1 MQAHTQH
8 PGFYFFERGWL
19 SSNNVLLIDDDQST
33 LIDSGYATHA
43 EQTLALVQHQ
53 LSGRELDCLINTHL
67 HSDHC
72 GGNSLLQNT
81 FPNLSVSIPPGH
93 FEAALL
99 WDQEA
104 LTYRPTGQLCP
115 RFVPDHVL
123 LPGTEVRSGSHVWEV
138 HAAPGHDP
146 HSVVLFEPQL
156 RWLISADALWGNGF
170 GVVFPELEGI
180 EAFDE
185 VSSTLDLIEELAP
198 TQVFPGH
205 GAAFQD
211 VSQALGRARS
221 RLDQFVSHPHKH
233 TAYASKVLLK
243 FKLMEFQSVS
253 LSDFLTWAAQ
263 CSYLQLI
270 KPNDQSDVHMWLL
283 TVVDQLIQS
292 GAARKDGPLLINI

>member
-53 LSGRELDCLINTHL
+53 LSGRALDRLINTHL

-72 GGNSLLQNT
+72 GGNSLLQKT
-81 FPNLSVSIPPGH
+81 FPNLRVGIPPGH

-104 LTYRPTGQLCP
+104 LTYLPTGQLCP

-123 LPGTEVRSGSHVWEV
+123 LPGTEVRSGVHVWEV

-185 VSSTLDLIEELAP
+185 VSATLDLIEKLAP

-211 VSQALGRARS
+211 VSEALGRARS
-221 RLDQFVSHPHKH
+221 RLDQFVSQPHKH
-233 TAYASKVLLK
+233 TDYASKVLLK

-253 LSDFLTWAAQ
+253 LSDFVTWAAQ

-270 KPNDQSDVHMWLL
+270 KPHDQTDMKVWLL
-283 TVVDQLIQS
+283 RVVDQLIQS
-292 GAARKDGPLLINI
+292 GAARKDGHWLINI

>member
-53 LSGRELDCLINTHL
+53 LSGRALDRLINTHL

-72 GGNSLLQNT
+72 GGNALLQNT

-104 LTYRPTGQLCP
+104 LTYLPTGQLCP

-180 EAFDE
+180 QAFDE
-185 VSSTLDLIEELAP
+185 VSATLDLIEKLAP
-198 TQVFPGH
+198 SQVFPGH

-211 VSQALGRARS
+211 VSEALGRARS
-221 RLDQFVSHPHKH
+221 RLDQFVFQPHKH

-253 LSDFLTWAAQ
+253 LSDFVTWAAQ

>member
-53 LSGRELDCLINTHL
+53 LSGRALDRLINTHL

-72 GGNSLLQNT
+72 GGNSLLQKT
-81 FPNLSVSIPPGH
+81 FPNLRVVIPPGH

-104 LTYRPTGQLCP
+104 LTYLPTGQLCP

-123 LPGTEVRSGSHVWEV
+123 LPGTEVRSGVYVWEV

-185 VSSTLDLIEELAP
+185 VSATLDLIEKLAP

-211 VSQALGRARS
+211 VSEALGQARS
-221 RLDQFVSHPHKH
+221 RLDQFVSQPHKH

-253 LSDFLTWAAQ
+253 LSDFVTWAAQ

-270 KPNDQSDVHMWLL
+270 KPNDQTDMQVWLL
-283 TVVDQLIQS
+283 RVVDQLIQS
-292 GAARKDGPLLINI
+292 GAARKDGHRLINI

>member
-19 SSNNVLLIDDDQST
+19 SSNNVLLIDDDQTT

-53 LSGRELDCLINTHL
+53 LSGRALDRLINTHL

-72 GGNSLLQNT
+72 GGNSLLQKT
-81 FPNLSVSIPPGH
+81 FPNLSVGIPPGH

-180 EAFDE
+180 QAFDE
-185 VSSTLDLIEELAP
+185 VSATLDLIEKLAP
-198 TQVFPGH
+198 SQVFPGH

-211 VSQALGRARS
+211 VSEALGRARS
-221 RLDQFVSHPHKH
+221 RLDQFVFQPHKH

-253 LSDFLTWAAQ
+253 LSDFVTWAAQ

>member
-53 LSGRELDCLINTHL
+53 LSGRALDRLINTHL

-72 GGNSLLQNT
+72 GGNSLLQKT
-81 FPNLSVSIPPGH
+81 FPNLRVVIPPGH

-104 LTYRPTGQLCP
+104 LTYLPTGQLCP

-123 LPGTEVRSGSHVWEV
+123 LPGTEVRSGVYVWEV

-185 VSSTLDLIEELAP
+185 VSATLDLIEKLAP

-211 VSQALGRARS
+211 VSEALGRARS
-221 RLDQFVSHPHKH
+221 RLDQFVSQPQKH

-253 LSDFLTWAAQ
+253 LSDFVTWAAQ

-270 KPNDQSDVHMWLL
+270 KPNDQTDMQVWLL
-283 TVVDQLIQS
+283 RVVDQLIQS
-292 GAARKDGPLLINI
+292 GAARKDGHRLINI

>member
-19 SSNNVLLIDDDQST
+19 SSNNVLLIDDDQTT

-53 LSGRELDCLINTHL
+53 LSGRALDRLINTHL

-81 FPNLSVSIPPGH
+81 FPNLSVGIPPGH
-93 FEAALL
+93 FESALL

-104 LTYRPTGQLCP
+104 LTYLPTGQLCP

-123 LPGTEVRSGSHVWEV
+123 LPGTEVSSGVHVWEV

-180 EAFDE
+180 QAFDE
-185 VSSTLDLIEELAP
+185 VSATLDLIEKLAP
-198 TQVFPGH
+198 SQVFPGH

-211 VSQALGRARS
+211 VSEALGRARS
-221 RLDQFVSHPHKH
+221 RLDQFVFQPHKH

-270 KPNDQSDVHMWLL
+270 KPQDQPDMQVWLL
-283 TVVDQLIQS
+283 GVVDQLIQT
-292 GAARKDGPLLINI
+292 GAARKDGQFLINI